1 MGSAYWQFNDC
12 WPVASWS
19 SVDSNLRYKAL
30 HYAAKKFYAPVEMGL
45 FLEGNKLSVNICNE
59 TMKDFEGEVRLYS
72 VTSDLKVKEENILKV
87 KIDSLTSKDVVSVKA
102 DMSDA
107 YNTFMYADL
116 YDKNGNFVVRNTQ
129 LLCEAKHFEFK
140 KPEIKVEVTSDGQ
153 TATFKVTSNT
163 FAKGVSIDFDGI
175 DLVLS
180 DNFFDI
186 TNNEPYVVTA
196 KTEYS
201 AEQLK
206 SALKI
211 MTVYDIGR

>member
-45 FLEGNKLSVNICNE
+45 FLEGDKLSVNICNE
-59 TMKDFEGEVRLYS
+59 TMKDFEGEVRLYIT
-72 VTSDLKVKEENILKV
+72 TSDFNVKEENILKIKV
-87 KIDSLTSKDVVSVKA
+87 DSLTSKDVISVNA
-102 DMSDA
+102 NMSDA

-116 YDKNGNFVVRNTQ
+116 YDKDGNFVVRNTQ

-140 KPEIKVEVTSDGQ
+140 KPEIKAEVTSDGQ
-153 TATFKVTSNT
+153 TATFKVTSNV
-163 FAKGVSIDFDGI
+163 FAKGVNIDFDGI

-186 TNNEPYVVTA
+186 TNNEPYTVTA

-201 AEQLK
+201 AEKLK
-206 SALKI
+206 KSLKI
-211 MTVYDIGR
+211 MSVYDIGR